1 MIKESEKSF
10 FYPKCTPC
18 LIISL
23 LVSAI
28 IVIIVLTGVIGSMT
42 GGDLTVDL
50 QPRVFCASETRADI
64 DGDTE
69 QLSIDIPPNAAIT
82 KIYASVRRQPS
93 DTALNNVTIAINEN
107 VTLDLLFITNFN
119 VDEDDMIGSYESTL
133 LHPLCV
139 GPNGATI
146 RVTSLDDNYFLT
158 ISDRIAAT
166 VVYCPDYCVE

>member
-1 MIKESEKSF
+1 MNKESIKSF
-10 FYPKCTPC
+10 FYPKCIQC

-23 LVSAI
+23 LVA
-28 IVIIVLTGVIGSMT
+28 VLTGIIILAGVIGSIT

-50 QPRVFCASETRADI
+50 QPRVFCASETVADI
-64 DGDTE
+64 DSDTD

-82 KIYASVRRQPS
+82 KIYVSVRRQPS

-107 VTLDLLFITNFN
+107 VTLDLLFISHFN

-146 RVTSLDDNYFLT
+146 RVTSLDDNYFVT
-158 ISDRIAAT
+158 ISNRISIT
-166 VVYCPDYCVE
+166 VVYCPDYCIE